1 MSELRILELSS
12 FFKIPASASGDNG
25 ICDRFFGK
33 LENLTI
39 KNNFTIKKETKM
51 WQGVSVKITFKE
63 FFEDNSSP
71 NVKSL
76 ELRKLL
82 ESKMP
87 NCSKDEIIM
96 DEYDFHI
103 FGYDEDCQFE
113 SLKQCKTADL
123 WEEGEYNKI
132 LQVIKEL

>member
-82 ESKMP
+82 ESIHIEYTF
-87 NCSKDEIIM
+87 SGYIIYISR
-96 DEYDFHI
+96 DAEQTIPYIDVTF
-103 FGYDEDCQFE
+103 
-113 SLKQCKTADL
+113 S
-123 WEEGEYNKI
+123 
-132 LQVIKEL
+132 